1 MNRVKGPARL
11 GFFAALL
18 ALLIAPLAIGL
29 QSANAQG
36 VDRATYYGVTEVG
49 ASVGASIGGAA
60 CGEATTANDA
70 GEWVIN
76 IAEDDCDGGAVEG
89 ATVNF
94 SLNGAEAE
102 QTEVW
107 AVGDTPDDL
116 LNGITLTVAAM
127 PEPTAEAT
135 AEPTEE
141 AVPTEEA
148 MPAETPA
155 MPDDVGNAGLV
166 TSESSSPLMALALG
180 ILMVG
185 GIAGARASTRR
196 VS

>member
-1 MNRVKGPARL
+1 MKRMKGPARL

-36 VDRATYYGVTEVG
+36 VDTATYYGVTEAG
-49 ASVGASIGGAA
+49 ATVGASIDGAA
-60 CGEATTANDA
+60 CGDATTADDA
-70 GEWVIN
+70 GEWVII

-94 SLNGAEAE
+94 SLNGAQAE
-102 QTEVW
+102 QTETW
-107 AVGDTPDDL
+107 AIGDTPEDL

-127 PEPTAEAT
+127 PEPTATPTEVMP
-135 AEPTEE
+135 EPT
-141 AVPTEEA
+141 ATPDVMPTE
-148 MPAETPA
+148 PET
-155 MPDDVGNAGLV
+155 GNAGLV